1 MEYEKM
7 VSTTK
12 RKTSLTLDAEMLD
25 CAKALEINVSAVAEA
40 ALKSA
45 VASARHSHW
54 LKQNAESF
62 AAQAAWHERNGHPL
76 ADIISA
82 PGGASWSA

>member
-1 MEYEKM
+1 M
-7 VSTTK
+7 TLAIK
-12 RKTSLTLDAEMLD
+12 RKTSLTLDAEVLD
-25 CAKALEINVSAVAEA
+25 TAKALDINVSAVAEA

-45 VASARHSHW
+45 VAEARQQHW
-54 LKQNAESF
+54 LKQNAAAF

-82 PGGASWSA
+82 PGGASWRA

>member
-1 MEYEKM
+1 MAL
-7 VSTTK
+7 TTK

-45 VASARHSHW
+45 VASARHTQW
-54 LKQNAESF
+54 LQQNADSF

-76 ADIISA
+76 ADIMSA